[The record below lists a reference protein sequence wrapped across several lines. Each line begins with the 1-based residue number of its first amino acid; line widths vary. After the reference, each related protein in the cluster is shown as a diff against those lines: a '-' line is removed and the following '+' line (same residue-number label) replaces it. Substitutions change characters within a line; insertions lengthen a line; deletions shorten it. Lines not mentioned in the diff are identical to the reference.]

1 MTYIDNDGKMHD
13 DMKRY
18 TESIKKEHKETNK
31 DKNNWPDRVWIENL
45 NGAYIHATNAS
56 LTDPKLDPH
65 FTDHRVMR
73 EYVLRSVADKHEQLK
88 TAVAYNCGYEKAK
101 KEFEKEQT
109 ASYVRGLNQNRFDH
123 DMDLERIKT
132 EILKPIREAE
142 IEMASFITN
151 NPEYSKQDMLLKQS
165 LPWKAIK
172 ETLDLADK
180 VGK

>member
-1 MTYIDNDGKMHD
+1 MAKM
-13 DMKRY
+13 
-18 TESIKKEHKETNK
+18 NK
-31 DKNNWPDRVWIENL
+31 DQNKDNWPDRVWIENL

-73 EYVLRSVADKHEQLK
+73 EYVLRSVA
-88 TAVAYNCGYEKAK
+88 G
-101 KEFEKEQT
+101 KEQSE
-109 ASYVRGLNQNRFDH
+109 AYVRGLNQNRFDH
-123 DMDLERIKT
+123 DMDLQRIKT